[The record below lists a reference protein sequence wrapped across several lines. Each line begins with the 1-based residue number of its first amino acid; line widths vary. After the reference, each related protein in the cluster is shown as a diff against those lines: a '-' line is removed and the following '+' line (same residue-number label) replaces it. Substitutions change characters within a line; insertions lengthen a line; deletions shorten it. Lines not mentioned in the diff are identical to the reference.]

1 MMNKNNYWK
10 LLISCVISFFVMYG
24 VMFLNVDSADHIY
37 LSLTRFYMS
46 LLMVCPMALI
56 MLGIMRDMYMNRNK
70 NGLIIVFSIVLF
82 FVSLTLLRSQT
93 PVTDVQYM
101 KAMIPHHSSAIMTSK
116 HAKLKDPQVRQL
128 ADSIIQSQEREI
140 RLMKS
145 MLKNLQ

>member
-1 MMNKNNYWK
+1 MNKNNYWK

-24 VMFLNVDSADHIY
+24 VMFLNVDAADHIY

-56 MLGIMRDMYMNRNK
+56 MLAIMRDMYMNRSK
-70 NGLIIVFSIVLF
+70 NGLIIVSSILLFS
-82 FVSLTLLRSQT
+82 VSLILLRSQT

-116 HAKLKDPQVRQL
+116 
-128 ADSIIQSQEREI
+128 
-140 RLMKS
+140 
-145 MLKNLQ
+145 LQN